1 MEVPGTIYKPRM
13 RGVASSSIQF
23 EDGTEVFDVG
33 VVILTTGYDYRFPF
47 LNPSDSHNRSAREL
61 LRRFQRV
68 VETDVRVQP
77 KMGSKTTVVN
87 LDMFM
92 G

>member
-1 MEVPGTIYKPRM
+1 M
-13 RGVASSSIQF
+13 
-23 EDGTEVFDVG
+23 
-33 VVILTTGYDYRFPF
+33 GYDYHVPF
-47 LNPSDSHNRSAREL
+47 LNPLDSHNQSAREL
-61 LRRFQRV
+61 LRQFQRV

-87 LDMFM
+87 LDMFV